1 MYDLNNIKL
10 EKVVDLGGQIF
21 CFAILLVL
29 SVITMNAEYMFLA
42 YFTVGGWQVLS
53 CLFNLSRMK
62 SSYIDSSRK
71 MYNNLLLIV
80 VVALVAAGFLLL
92 FVCEE
97 VLLFLLL
104 ALLFLSPLMAIQ
116 YAIITYNEYHN
127 VSKQLNAQCHE

>member
-1 MYDLNNIKL
+1 MYDLNNIKQ
-10 EKVVDLGGQIF
+10 EKVVDFTVQLL
-21 CFAILLVL
+21 CLVL
-29 SVITMNAEYMFLA
+29 PLGYSIFMQDLEYMFLA

-80 VVALVAAGFLLL
+80 VVAVGVGSLLL
-92 FVCEE
+92 LAGVG

-127 VSKQLNAQCHE
+127 VSKLLNAQCHE

>member
-1 MYDLNNIKL
+1 MYDLNNIKQ
-10 EKVVDLGGQIF
+10 EKVIDLGGQIF
-21 CFAILLVL
+21 CFAIPLVL
-29 SVITMNAEYMFLA
+29 SVIAMSAEYMFLA

-53 CLFNLSRMK
+53 CLLNLSRMK

-80 VVALVAAGFLLL
+80 VVAVGVGSLLL
-92 FVCEE
+92 LVGVG

-127 VSKQLNAQCHE
+127 VSKLLNAQCHE